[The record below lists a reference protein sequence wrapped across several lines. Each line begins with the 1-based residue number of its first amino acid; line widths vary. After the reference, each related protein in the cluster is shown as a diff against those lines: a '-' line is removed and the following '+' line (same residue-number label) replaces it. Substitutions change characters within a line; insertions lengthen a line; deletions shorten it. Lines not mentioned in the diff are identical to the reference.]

1 MYGPFRIKTAMMLP
15 RRVLPPGVP
24 GCTLPGM
31 KEETMHSLFAAARSA
46 RERAYAPYSGFKVG
60 AALKLTGSEA
70 IFGGCNVENASYGAS
85 VCAERTA
92 VLSAV
97 AQVGPDSVRG
107 KVEHLVIVTDS
118 DPPAV
123 PCALCLQVLQEFCP
137 PTLPIHLADLSG
149 IRRSLTLGDLLP
161 EPFSSFTV

>member
-1 MYGPFRIKTAMMLP
+1 M
-15 RRVLPPGVP
+15 
-24 GCTLPGM
+24 
-31 KEETMHSLFAAARSA
+31 EELNATYQRARAAR
-46 RERAYAPYSGFKVG
+46 EHAYAPYSGFKVG
-60 AALKLTGSEA
+60 AALKLSGSGMTFA
-70 IFGGCNVENASYGAS
+70 GCNVENASYGAS

-92 VLSAV
+92 LLSAV
-97 AQVGPDSVRG
+97 AQAGPDTVKG
-107 KVEHLVIVTDS
+107 AVEHLVIVTGS

-137 PTLPIHLADLSG
+137 PTLPIHLGDLSG